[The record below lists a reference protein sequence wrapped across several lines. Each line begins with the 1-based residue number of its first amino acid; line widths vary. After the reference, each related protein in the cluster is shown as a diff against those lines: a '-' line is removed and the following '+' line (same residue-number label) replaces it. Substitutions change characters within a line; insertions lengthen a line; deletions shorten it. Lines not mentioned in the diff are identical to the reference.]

1 MVPPSSCLLQGRLVV
16 GNYGEDEH
24 VDQVTGEV
32 EEEFWDEPIP
42 FLLQKLVQWLQH
54 HHAVPMLGWEESTV

>member
-1 MVPPSSCLLQGRLVV
+1 MV